1 MVDLFNVVKDS
12 KKRWLAVICVLRKK
26 YMNDAGISEV
36 KRMHGEE
43 TSQYFA
49 TFVENQKTERMKNTF
64 FVALAISGLT
74 LFSCK
79 DDKAKDMPEAEVA
92 KTEITSEDNFN
103 YVVEQFADLKILR
116 YQIPGFEE
124 LSLKEQKLVYYLT
137 QAGLEGRDIM
147 WAQNYRHNL
156 AIRAALEN
164 IYANY
169 NGDKTSEDWKNF
181 EIYLKRV
188 WFSNGIHHHYSN
200 AKIKPAFNK
209 AYLEMLMKETNSSLA
224 GEALEV
230 IFNDKDAKKVNLSKD
245 SDIVLESAI
254 NFYGPDVTTAD
265 VEKFYGGIKV
275 DAAEPIEVGLN
286 TRLVKENG
294 KLVEQ
299 VYKSGGLYGEAIDKI
314 IFWLEKA
321 KGVAESDAQ
330 AKALGLLIEYYQTGS
345 LDTWDDYAV
354 AWVESTE
361 GNIDWING
369 FIEVYNDPKGYKG
382 SYETIVQIKDF
393 DMSKKMAV
401 LSKEAQWFEDNSPLM
416 PEHKKKEVKGVS
428 YKTVIVAGEAG
439 DASPSTP
446 IGVNLPNNNWIRQA
460 HGSKSVSL
468 GNIINAYSNA
478 GGSGRLQE
486 FANDEQEVALEK
498 EYGALGDKLHTALHE
513 VVGHASGQ
521 INKGVG
527 TPKETLKRYKST
539 IEEGRA
545 DLFGLYYLMDPKLQE
560 LGLVTDW
567 EKTGIAAYDGYIR
580 NGLIGQLVRLELGD
594 DVEEAHMVNRQWV
607 SAWAYERGQAEN
619 VIEKITRDG
628 KTYYNINDY
637 GKLRTIFGELLR
649 ETQRITS
656 EGDYEAAKNLVENY
670 GVKVD
675 QKLHAEVLERNSK
688 FKSAPYSGFVNPM
701 IVPTMEGEEITGFNV
716 MQPDSF
722 EGQMLDYA
730 KKYGNLS
737 KK

>member
-1 MVDLFNVVKDS
+1 MKHHFLWAVAVSGMILFSCADS
-12 KKRWLAVICVLRKK
+12 KK
-26 YMNDAGISEV
+26 SEPEV
-36 KRMHGEE
+36 AE
-43 TSQYFA
+43 
-49 TFVENQKTERMKNTF
+49 KTEQQTDF
-64 FVALAISGLT
+64 Q
-74 LFSCK
+74 
-79 DDKAKDMPEAEVA
+79 
-92 KTEITSEDNFN
+92 
-103 YVVEQFADLKILR
+103 YVVDQFADLKILR
-116 YQIPGFEE
+116 YQIPGFEN
-124 LSLKEQKLVYYLT
+124 LSLDEQKLVYYLT

-156 AIRAALEN
+156 EIRDALEN
-164 IYANY
+164 VYTTY
-169 NGDKTSEDWKNF
+169 QGDKTSDDWKNF
-181 EIYLKRV
+181 ETYLKRV

-200 AKIKPAFNK
+200 DKIKPDFSK
-209 AYLEMLMKETNSSLA
+209 DYLQTLLSETNTTLE

-230 IFNDKDAKKVNLSKD
+230 IFNDQDAKKVNLSKD
-245 SDIVLESAI
+245 ADIVLESAI
-254 NFYGPDVTTAD
+254 NFYGPDVTTAE
-265 VEKFYGGIKV
+265 VEAFYGSKSV
-275 DAAEPIEVGLN
+275 DANEPIELGLN
-286 TRLVKENG
+286 TQLVKENG
-294 KLVEQ
+294 QLVEK
-299 VYKSGGLYGEAIDKI
+299 VYKSGGMYGEAIDRI

-321 KGVAESDAQ
+321 QGVAENENQ
-330 AKALGLLIEYYQTGS
+330 AKALGLLIEYYKTGS

-354 AWVESTE
+354 AWVASTE
-361 GNIDWING
+361 GDIDWING

-478 GGSGRLQE
+478 GGSGRLKE
-486 FANDEQEVALEK
+486 FANDEEEIRLE
-498 EYGALGDKLHTALHE
+498 EAYGQQADKLHTALHE

-521 INKGVG
+521 INPGVG
-527 TPKETLKRYKST
+527 TPKETLKSYKST

-560 LGLVTDW
+560 LGLTDNW
-567 EKTGIAAYDGYIR
+567 EETGKAAYDGYIR
-580 NGLIGQLVRLELGD
+580 NGLMTQLIRLNLGD
-594 DVEEAHMVNRQWV
+594 DVEEAHMRNRQWV
-607 SAWAYERGQAEN
+607 SAWVFEKGKEAN
-619 VIEKITRDG
+619 VIEKISRDG

-637 GKLRTIFGELLR
+637 QKLRELFGELLK

-656 EGDYEAAKNLVENY
+656 EGDYEAAKALVEDY

-675 QKLHAEVLERNSK
+675 QELHAEVLKRNSK
-688 FKSAPYSGFVNPM
+688 FKSAPYSGFVNPLL
-701 IVPTMEGEEITGFNV
+701 VPTEDEAGEISGFTIE
-716 MQPDSF
+716 QPASF
-722 EGQMLDYA
+722 EEQMLYYS
-730 KKYGNLS
+730 KNYSNL
-737 KK
+737 